1 MIFLAPLTRQARL
14 DLLRSILQ
22 TTQEL
27 TTTDSTTN
35 ANLDLAINLPGIDL
49 DLNLGAQPPTSTSMR
64 NTLLGMLDK
73 QVVVQTTS
81 GDPEQGALVHVGKDF
96 ITLIDATTGG
106 TLSFVRID
114 KIESCQE
121 IEY

>member
-1 MIFLAPLTRQARL
+1 MAPLTRQARL
-14 DLLRSILQ
+14 DLLRRILQ

-49 DLNLGAQPPTSTSMR
+49 DLNLGAQSSTSTSMR
-64 NTLLGMLDK
+64 STLLGMLDK

-81 GDPEQGALVHVGKDF
+81 GDPEQGALVHVANDF

-114 KIESCQE
+114 KIESVQE